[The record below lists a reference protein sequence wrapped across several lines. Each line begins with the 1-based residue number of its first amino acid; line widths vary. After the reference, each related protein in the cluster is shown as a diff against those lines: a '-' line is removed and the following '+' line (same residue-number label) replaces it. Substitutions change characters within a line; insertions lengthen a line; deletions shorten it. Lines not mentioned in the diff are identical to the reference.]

1 MICGKWLFA
10 WLFTTQGRNY
20 ARIVYGHE
28 RRVPRT
34 LSDVTRPHRAGR
46 GVRGDM
52 VIAVGQAAK
61 PVRAIGDFFAMSLD
75 TFMA

>member
-1 MICGKWLFA
+1 
-10 WLFTTQGRNY
+10 
-20 ARIVYGHE
+20 
-28 RRVPRT
+28 
-34 LSDVTRPHRAGR
+34 
-46 GVRGDM
+46 M